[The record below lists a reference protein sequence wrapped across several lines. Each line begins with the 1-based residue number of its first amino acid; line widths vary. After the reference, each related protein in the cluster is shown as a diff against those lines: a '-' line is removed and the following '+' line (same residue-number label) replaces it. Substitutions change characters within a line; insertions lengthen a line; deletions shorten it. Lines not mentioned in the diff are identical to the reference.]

1 MTWFIFLGVKPL
13 NFNALTSYSLRTKY
27 NREFTMSQKSTD
39 NLIRLVK
46 SGGNL
51 TIDVSEKST
60 DNVIRL
66 AKTAV
71 ALRNKITFVGMDNKS
86 TDNVIR
92 VIKAGGDYVHIQL

>member
-1 MTWFIFLGVKPL
+1 
-13 NFNALTSYSLRTKY
+13 
-27 NREFTMSQKSTD
+27 MSQKSTE

-46 SGGNL
+46 AGGNL

-60 DNVIRL
+60 DNIIRI

-71 ALRNKITFVGMDNKS
+71 TLKNKITFIGMENKS

-92 VIKAGGDYVHIQL
+92 VIKAGGEYVHIQL